1 MVKVLRKV
9 LLLVA
14 LFLVLMVTAAFAVD
28 YGMVTTDVLNFRA
41 GPGTNYEIIGQL
53 RRGEVVRI
61 IGNGGNN
68 WVEIVHND
76 RQGYVSLAYLSVRS
90 DGETDRGSVN
100 RTAQDGYVTAS
111 ALNMRSG
118 PSTNSSVLRVLGNGQ
133 GVSVVEDLGN
143 GWSRI
148 SVDGQNGY
156 VSNSYITIGQ
166 ASSGSAKGD
175 QVIAFA
181 KRFLGTPYRYGGMSP
196 AGFDCSGFTKYVF
209 SNFGIN
215 LGRTTYDQVNNG
227 SYVNKANLQAGDL
240 VLFKQG
246 SGVDHVGIYCGNGT
260 FIHSTRPGDVVK
272 VDSLNSGYY
281 SRYYHSGRRVIY

>member
-1 MVKVLRKV
+1 MKVLRKV
-9 LLLVA
+9 LLSAA
-14 LFLVLMVTAAFAVD
+14 LFLVLMGTAAFAAD

-68 WVEIVHND
+68 WVEIVYND
-76 RQGYVSLAYLSVRS
+76 RQGYVSLAYLNVRS
-90 DGETDRGSVN
+90 DDETDRGSVN

-111 ALNMRSG
+111 ALNMRSE
-118 PSTNSSVLRVLGNGQ
+118 PSVDSSVLRVLGNGQ
-133 GVSVVEDLGN
+133 GVSVIEDLGN

-156 VSNSYITIGQ
+156 VSNSYIAIGQ
-166 ASSGSAKGD
+166 ASGSSAKGD
-175 QVIAFA
+175 QIIAFA

-209 SNFGIN
+209 SNFGIQ

-227 SYVNKANLQAGDL
+227 SYVSKENLQTGDL

-246 SGVDHVGIYCGNGT
+246 GGVDHVGIYCGNGT

-272 VDSLNSGYY
+272 IDPLNSGYY
-281 SRYYHSGRRVIY
+281 SKYYHSARRVID

>member
-1 MVKVLRKV
+1 MKVLRKV
-9 LLLVA
+9 LLLAA
-14 LFLVLMVTAAFAVD
+14 LFLGLMVTAAFAAD

-41 GPGTNYEIIGQL
+41 GPGTNYEVIGQL

-68 WVEIVHND
+68 WVEIVYNN
-76 RQGYVSLAYLSVRS
+76 RQGYVSLAYLNVRS
-90 DGETDRGSVN
+90 DSEPDRGNVN
-100 RTAQDGYVTAS
+100 RAARDGYVTAS
-111 ALNMRSG
+111 ALNMRSA
-118 PSTNSSVLRVLGNGQ
+118 PSTDGGVLKVLGNGQ
-133 GVSVVEDLGN
+133 GVSVLEDLGN

-156 VSNSYITIGQ
+156 VSNTYIAFGQ
-166 ASSGSAKGD
+166 ASAGSAKGD
-175 QVIAFA
+175 QIIAYA

-209 SNFGIN
+209 SNFGVN

-227 SYVNKANLQAGDL
+227 SYISKANLQAGDL

-246 SGVDHVGIYCGNGT
+246 GGVDHVGIYCGNGT

>member
-14 LFLVLMVTAAFAVD
+14 LFLVLLVTAAFAVD
-28 YGMVTTDVLNFRA
+28 YGIVTTDVLNFRA

-118 PSTNSSVLRVLGNGQ
+118 PSTNSSVLRVLGNGPT
-133 GVSVVEDLGN
+133 VSKILN
-143 GWSRI
+143 HRNTLSI
-148 SVDGQNGY
+148 SQN
-156 VSNSYITIGQ
+156 
-166 ASSGSAKGD
+166 
-175 QVIAFA
+175 
-181 KRFLGTPYRYGGMSP
+181 P
-196 AGFDCSGFTKYVF
+196 
-209 SNFGIN
+209 
-215 LGRTTYDQVNNG
+215 
-227 SYVNKANLQAGDL
+227 
-240 VLFKQG
+240 
-246 SGVDHVGIYCGNGT
+246 
-260 FIHSTRPGDVVK
+260 
-272 VDSLNSGYY
+272 
-281 SRYYHSGRRVIY
+281 